1 MNDKCRVT
9 GVTHMDRTDRVDRP
23 TSAHRELL
31 ELWQDQQVRGY
42 ARRYAGDHEV
52 ADDALQSTYYAMA
65 RLKHLAEIEN
75 MKAYFYQVLR
85 REIARERG
93 QLGAILIEDFAREA
107 DDRQLDARAMD
118 KSSAGFEDELCTS
131 VQCWYLHKQLL
142 ADRDKLLASVPG
154 RSPNNERY
162 REVVYAAA
170 EAILSAGM
178 RAEPSEADSI
188 KAFRESY
195 AEYFA
200 QPGAA
205 ANTCHQR
212 FLRARAD
219 VRALLRALVS

>member
-1 MNDKCRVT
+1 MHAT
-9 GVTHMDRTDRVDRP
+9 GVAHMDSIGPVDRL
-23 TSAHRELL
+23 ADARCRLL

-42 ARRYAGDHEV
+42 ARRYAGDLDV

-65 RLKHLAEIEN
+65 RLKHLAEIKN

-93 QLGAILIEDFAREA
+93 ELGAILVEDVARAVE
-107 DDRQLDARAMD
+107 DRQPGTRTQDG
-118 KSSAGFEDELCTS
+118 SSAGFEDHLCTS
-131 VQCWYLHKQLL
+131 VQFWYLHKRLV
-142 ADRDKLLASVPG
+142 AERDKLLASVPG
-154 RSPNNERY
+154 RSPNNVCY
-162 REVVYAAA
+162 RVVIYAAA

-178 RAEPSEADSI
+178 KSEPSEADSI
-188 KAFRESY
+188 EAFRVSY

-219 VRALLRALVS
+219 VRALLQALGS